1 MNRKKI
7 IFMDSGD
14 TIVDEATE
22 KRNEEGLVIH
32 ADLIPGAGEMLRSL
46 YEEGYIVAMVADGE
60 EQSFR
65 NIYEEN
71 GLAHCFTTRT
81 ISEIVGVQKPAK
93 EMFQDAMRKNSLSD
107 DDKKRILMVGNNLKK
122 DIVGANRFGIISVLL
137 DWSPRYNMIPNKEEE
152 QPDYVIHQPQELL
165 ELVKKL
171 DT

>member
-1 MNRKKI
+1 MNKKTI

-14 TIVDEATE
+14 TIIDEGTE
-22 KRNEEGLVIH
+22 RRNEEGIVVH
-32 ADLIPGAGEMLRSL
+32 ARLISGAGEMLRSL

-71 GLAHCFTTRT
+71 GLAHCFATRT
-81 ISEIVGVQKPAK
+81 ISEIVGAQKPAK
-93 EMFQDAMRKNSLSD
+93 KMFQDAMRKNSLSD

>member
-1 MNRKKI
+1 
-7 IFMDSGD
+7 
-14 TIVDEATE
+14 
-22 KRNEEGLVIH
+22 
-32 ADLIPGAGEMLRSL
+32 
-46 YEEGYIVAMVADGE
+46 MVADGE